1 VHRTEVC
8 RMLIDMGAVP
18 DALTNRQET
27 PLQLALRW
35 SCRLTHACPVLD
47 EAACIDTVRF
57 LVEQGRNDPMVAN
70 DVGFTAVFTAARNK
84 STQAV
89 IWLMNQDTYEVDL
102 HHRNRGG
109 ITAASVLSERD
120 DLSASH
126 ISPLL
131 QSGISINSSCV
142 GTWRFR
148 LRPKDC
154 LEFVVIRGRAS
165 KD

>member
-1 VHRTEVC
+1 
-8 RMLIDMGAVP
+8 MDMGAVP

-57 LVEQGRNDPMVAN
+57 LVEHGRNDPMLTN
-70 DVGFTAVFTAARNK
+70 DIGFNAVFTAARNK

-102 HHRNRGG
+102 HHRGPGG
-109 ITAASVLSERD
+109 ISAASILSGREDLSE
-120 DLSASH
+120 SY

-131 QSGISINSSCV
+131 RNGISINSPCISS
-142 GTWRFR
+142 WRFR
-148 LRPKDC
+148 RRPEDC
-154 LEFVVIRGRAS
+154 NEFVVFIGRHS
-165 KD
+165 KDQNL